1 MKTLVFTK
9 GGLKKIENILT
20 GDEVLTSVGF
30 FRVIETFYQGI
41 QSIVQIKTNIGI
53 SICTPEHRMAVLDS
67 PNTYIW
73 KKTNDLLNT
82 DYLVFLPISIEGSF
96 TSLPLFNY
104 INSSGERNLTPELT

>member
-1 MKTLVFTK
+1 MTLPLALAF
-9 GGLKKIENILT
+9 I
-20 GDEVLTSVGF
+20 TSPESAF
-30 FRVIETFYQGI
+30 
-41 QSIVQIKTNIGI
+41 IKTNIGI

-104 INSSGERNLTPELT
+104 INSSGERNLTPELTEDILWFLGYISINLKTNKEFESV